1 MQGII
6 NLGIVILL
14 GLAACTTQPALPTRA
29 VTAAVPP
36 TATPPLSPLPI
47 VVSLPTE
54 TPQPTATPQPSPP
67 PSPTPC
73 TSSGRIETG
82 IFNSQAGGPMAY
94 RIYLPPCYGE
104 NGRSYPTLYMLPGN
118 NQTDAIWDNLG
129 LDETAETAI
138 QNNEIPPLII
148 VMPEGGWIALNS
160 SGGPYSYESVIID
173 DLIPFI
179 ETTYC
184 AWPNGNGRAIG
195 GLSRGGYWA
204 LEIAFRH
211 PEQFTR
217 VGGHSASLLDVAAG
231 PDLNPQFTGLAR
243 DLGDLRIYLDM
254 GENDGGIGNT
264 RKLHEDLT
272 TQDIPHTW
280 VLNTGGHDNAY
291 WMAHLKEY
299 LDWYGAGWS
308 SIVNPLPNCLIK

>member
-1 MQGII
+1 MQRII
-6 NLGIVILL
+6 NLGILIFL

-29 VTAAVPP
+29 VVAIVPVALTTTPTPLPTPYVIP
-36 TATPPLSPLPI
+36 TATPP
-47 VVSLPTE
+47 
-54 TPQPTATPQPSPP
+54 PTATPQPSPT

-73 TSSGRIETG
+73 AASGRIETG
-82 IFNSQAGGPMAY
+82 VFNSQTGGPMAY
-94 RIYLPPCYGE
+94 RVYLPPCYGE

-118 NQTDAIWDNLG
+118 NQTDAIWDSLG

-148 VMPEGGWIALNS
+148 VMPEGSWIALNS
-160 SGGPYSYESVIID
+160 SGGPYSYESVILD

-184 AWPNGNGRAIG
+184 AWPEGNGRAIG

-211 PEQFTR
+211 PAQFAS
-217 VGGHSASLLDVAAG
+217 VGGHSASLLDIAANS
-231 PDLNPQFTGLAR
+231 DLNPQYTGLTH
-243 DLGDLRIYLDM
+243 DLGNLRIYLDM

-272 TQDIPHTW
+272 AQEIPHTW
-280 VLNTGGHDNAY
+280 VLNPGGHDDAY
-291 WMAHLKEY
+291 WMAHLNEY
-299 LDWYGAGWS
+299 LNWYGAGWS
-308 SIVNPLPNCLIK
+308 SMSNSPLSCPIK